1 MITLTNLIAFIIT
14 LGVII
19 FVHEAGHLM
28 VAKAF
33 NVRVLAF
40 SLGFGKRLFGFQ
52 RGETDYRVSLVPLG
66 GYVRLGGENPDEVSD
81 DPREFLNKPRWQR
94 ILVYLAGPVMN
105 VLLAIAFITGLFASG
120 TSVLLT
126 MDRVPPI
133 AGMVLEGSPAE
144 AAGIRPGDRIVSL
157 DGDDVGSWQDF
168 IMTVSLAPGRT
179 FEVEARRG
187 EETYTTR
194 LTPAPAERPASGGEV
209 GIVQQILPEV
219 VGVVEGGPAQAAGF
233 QPGDEITAVD
243 GHPVGDQKTFSDR
256 LQGHAGKEVVVTV
269 QRDGRLIDLPVT
281 PSPEAT
287 DAVSRG
293 QVGISMTTS
302 GFVQY
307 PLGQAFVEA
316 LRWNWSMTKATLGV
330 LGKIVTRQVKAE
342 SAMSGPIDIAS
353 FSGEALRTGPKQL
366 IFLMAL
372 ISLSIA
378 IFNLLPIPLLD
389 GGQIFILLLETVRGR
404 DLSLPVK
411 EKIQTVGFA
420 LIILLMATV
429 LWLDISKRLPKD
441 EEPAEREAVTAPA
454 ETPAADEEAAQDEE
468 PRAAEGAGS

>member
-1 MITLTNLIAFIIT
+1 MDALTNLIAFIIT

-19 FVHEAGHLM
+19 FVHEAGHLV

-33 NVRVLAF
+33 DVRVLAF

-52 RGETDYRVSLVPLG
+52 RGETDYRVSLIPLG
-66 GYVRLGGENPDEVSD
+66 GYVRLGGENPDEISD

-120 TSVLLT
+120 TSVALT
-126 MDRVPPI
+126 MDRIPPI
-133 AGMVLEGSPAE
+133 AGMVLEGSPAQ
-144 AAGIRPGDRIVSL
+144 AAGIRPGDRIVSI
-157 DGDDVGSWQDF
+157 DGDEVESWQDF

-187 EETYTTR
+187 DEIYTTE

-209 GIVQQILPEV
+209 GIVQQILPRV
-219 VGVVEGGPAQAAGF
+219 VDVVAGGPAEAAGF
-233 QPGDEITAVD
+233 RVGDEIAAVD
-243 GHPVGDQKTFSDR
+243 RHPVGDQGSFAAR
-256 LQGHAGKEVVVTV
+256 LEGHAGEEVVVSV
-269 QRDGRLIDLPVT
+269 RRDGRLIDLPVT
-281 PSPEAT
+281 PSAEIT
-287 DAVSRG
+287 DAVGQG
-293 QVGISMTTS
+293 QVGVRMLTD

-307 PLGQAFVEA
+307 PLGEAFVES

-330 LGKIVTRQVKAE
+330 LGKIVTRKVAAQ
-342 SAMSGPIDIAS
+342 SAVSGPLDIAT
-353 FSGEALRTGPKQL
+353 FSGEAMRAGPKQL
-366 IFLMAL
+366 VFLMAL

-389 GGQIFILLLETVRGR
+389 GGQIFVLLLETVRGR

-411 EKIQTVGFA
+411 ERIQQVGFV
-420 LIILLMATV
+420 LIILLMAAV
-429 LWLDISKRLPKD
+429 IWLDFAKRFPTD
-441 EEPAEREAVTAPA
+441 EPAGTSG
-454 ETPAADEEAAQDEE
+454 DEVG
-468 PRAAEGAGS
+468 AAEAGGTG